1 MDTVSARVPIG
12 ALAKRT
18 ASKVETIRYYERIG
32 CRTPWPGAPLAAAH
46 AVRSSMPSTGMA
58 CLRPARARPLRFG
71 DWPAVGGSHL
81 RFGIVMGRGQ
91 GSDETASLRGEDA
104 GFRGHTYV
112 ERGCKG
118 FRTVAWTE
126 KRRCPAN
133 LS

>member
-1 MDTVSARVPIG
+1 
-12 ALAKRT
+12 
-18 ASKVETIRYYERIG
+18 
-32 CRTPWPGAPLAAAH
+32 
-46 AVRSSMPSTGMA
+46 
-58 CLRPARARPLRFG
+58 
-71 DWPAVGGSHL
+71 VGGSHL

-112 ERGCKG
+112 ERERKG
-118 FRTVAWTE
+118 FRKVAWTE